1 MVSLPDTA
9 TLLPQEH
16 LLATGGTLYA
26 FPSASTDLVKIDLIH
41 EAGSAYQP
49 QPLCAAAANRLFAVA
64 SDDMDARQV
73 AEFMDYRGIVVDHN
87 PDILTASTSVYFLRR
102 YLDELLPVLQRLLL
116 HPAFPQDD
124 FEVFLSKRRQEL
136 QAMQRKSREVA
147 RRLFYQTLFG
157 IDHPLGRYAE
167 PDDADRLDRETVVR
181 FFHERYRSR
190 QLIVSGNVDAEL
202 IEKVTGALAPL
213 RVEES
218 KGQKVEELNSTIH
231 YPLSTFKVTVPGA
244 VQTTLRVG
252 RILPLRWDS
261 VDYARFMLL
270 TTLLG
275 GFFGSRLMSNLREDK
290 GYTYGIQA
298 HTQIYR
304 GVIVLYIT
312 TDVAASAADAAE
324 EEIRRELQRLCDE
337 PVGDDELAMVKTVL
351 IGDFIRSV
359 DGVFERSERLRSML
373 ATDVDETFTDNLR
386 EALQTTTADHLL
398 QLSRRLLQ
406 PADML
411 YCRAGAI

>member
-312 TDVAASAADAAE
+312 TDVAASAADAAVKSVSDG
-324 EEIRRELQRLCDE
+324 RSDAAFTDRPLT
-337 PVGDDELAMVKTVL
+337 DDEVNSGLTSQIFGRGSKDGKKELFIVFRSDGAKTPAL
-351 IGDFIRSV
+351 KGFSDYITS
-359 DGVFERSERLRSML
+359 GVTESI
-373 ATDVDETFTDNLR
+373 
-386 EALQTTTADHLL
+386 
-398 QLSRRLLQ
+398 LSLSDYV
-406 PADML
+406 PA
-411 YCRAGAI
+411 

>member
-16 LLATGGTLYA
+16 PLATGGTLYV

-64 SDDMDARQV
+64 SDDMDARQL

-102 YLDELLPVLQRLLL
+102 YLDELLPVLQQLLL

-136 QAMQRKSREVA
+136 QSMQRKTREVA

-157 IDHPLGRYAE
+157 TDHPLGRYAE
-167 PDDADRLDRETVVR
+167 PDDADRLDRETVVC
-181 FFHERYRSR
+181 FFHRRYRSR
-190 QLIVSGNVDAEL
+190 QLIVSGNIDAEL
-202 IEKVTGALAPL
+202 IEKVTKSLAPL
-213 RVEES
+213 QVEES
-218 KGQKVEELNSTIH
+218 KNPKVEDLISTFHYQLSTI
-231 YPLSTFKVTVPGA
+231 KVAVPGA

-398 QLSRRLLQ
+398 QLSRRFLQ